1 MARSGSDS
9 RSTADLPT
17 RDQMIWQV
25 VWLIPEGRV
34 ANYGQVASLA
44 GLPGLARYVGRALG
58 KLPPGSEVP
67 WYRVLKSNGQ
77 LAFKPGS
84 HAFIRQS
91 ESLEQEGVEIV
102 DGRVSMARYRWEP

>member
-1 MARSGSDS
+1 MARSDSDS
-9 RSTADLPT
+9 HSAENPPT

-58 KLPPGSEVP
+58 KLPAGSEVP

-84 HAFIRQS
+84 DAFIRQS
-91 ESLEQEGVEIV
+91 DSLHQEGVEVIE
-102 DGRVSMARYRWEP
+102 GRVSMARYRWEP

>member
-1 MARSGSDS
+1 MARSDSDS
-9 RSTADLPT
+9 RATDDLPS
-17 RDQMIWQV
+17 RDQIIWQV
-25 VWLIPEGRV
+25 VWSIPEGRV

-58 KLPPGSEVP
+58 KLPAGSEVP

-77 LAFKPGS
+77 LAFKAGS
-84 HAFIRQS
+84 HAFTQQS
-91 ESLEQEGVEIV
+91 ESLQKEGVEIV

>member
-1 MARSGSDS
+1 MAHSDS
-9 RSTADLPT
+9 DPLPAEHLPS

-25 VWLIPEGRV
+25 VWSIPEGRV

-58 KLPPGSEVP
+58 KLPAGSEVP

-84 HAFIRQS
+84 DAFARQS
-91 ESLEQEGVEIV
+91 ESLRREGVEIV
-102 DGRVSMARYRWEP
+102 EGRVSMTRYRWEP

>member
-1 MARSGSDS
+1 MARSESDS
-9 RSTADLPT
+9 LSKHDLPS

-25 VWLIPEGRV
+25 VWSIPEGRV

-44 GLPGLARYVGRALG
+44 GLTGLARYVGRALG
-58 KLPPGSEVP
+58 KLPAGSEVP

-84 HAFIRQS
+84 PAFMKQS
-91 ESLEQEGVEIV
+91 ESLEKEGVEIV
-102 DGRVSMARYRWEP
+102 EGRVSMARYRWEP